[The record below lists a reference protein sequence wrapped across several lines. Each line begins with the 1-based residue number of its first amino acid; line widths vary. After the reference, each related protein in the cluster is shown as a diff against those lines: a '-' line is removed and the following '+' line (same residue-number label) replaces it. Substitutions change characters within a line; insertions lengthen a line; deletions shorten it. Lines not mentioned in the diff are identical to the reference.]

1 MEQLLDPLY
10 VGLHILNLIA
20 MVIILRLLVYKPMKK
35 FMAKR
40 REAVAEETRA
50 ADEALAAAENTNLLI
65 QQEKKDL
72 EQKTRNDCYNIL
84 TQAHSKAEEII
95 AAAHQDAEQITAEAR
110 KQAQETVDAAAEQ
123 QRQAAA
129 VLAVDI
135 ASAVLPKKLTA
146 QEQQDLLDA
155 SLEEAKRHEL

>member
-50 ADEALAAAENTNLLI
+50 ADEALAAAENTNLLF
-65 QQEKKDL
+65 QQE
-72 EQKTRNDCYNIL
+72 
-84 TQAHSKAEEII
+84 
-95 AAAHQDAEQITAEAR
+95 
-110 KQAQETVDAAAEQ
+110 
-123 QRQAAA
+123 
-129 VLAVDI
+129 
-135 ASAVLPKKLTA
+135 
-146 QEQQDLLDA
+146 
-155 SLEEAKRHEL
+155 